1 MRKLVVAV
9 VALLVVVGGGYLLF
23 VTLYSPERQRAELE
37 QRLSQAFG
45 RPAHVGPM
53 RLTFRGGLGVEA
65 RDVRVDR
72 DPSYGDGALLEI
84 GRVSA
89 GVGVWDYVVR
99 RQSAIQ
105 SLALESPRITLVK
118 REDGVWNWST
128 LGKPGAAAS
137 ASASAG
143 GGPVLGAAIFLAA
156 LPTDPNRV
164 TPSHITATNAEVV
177 LVNRTVTPATETPYR
192 GLALDTNVETHDGV
206 YRLQGRVSGDSG
218 AAGGEPLAT
227 DVTFDLTLNPPGD
240 VPVWRAA
247 GNIPSGK
254 LATRNV
260 RLDSVS
266 TDVALDDRQL
276 LRLEPFALGLYG
288 GAIDGKFALDLST
301 PNNKFS
307 VSGEAKNVSL
317 GDALAPRPD
326 LAGSL
331 KGQASGTF
339 QLGGE
344 LGDFNSTLASLAGD
358 GHIALDGAQLASVNL
373 LSEITRQG
381 GFQQMSFDEQ
391 GTRADRIE
399 ADLHVESGRFS
410 FAKASVTGING
421 YANLRGDS
429 GWIDIKSPA
438 SVHLEGA
445 ATLLPPLLE
454 KIAQANPAAGAI
466 IQFAA
471 SRPNFSIPLT
481 LDGPITKP
489 AVTVHWTA
497 VAGLPF

>member
-1 MRKLVVAV
+1 MKRLVVAV
-9 VALLVVVGGGYLLF
+9 VLLVALLVGAYVLF
-23 VTLYSPERQRAELE
+23 VSFYSPEAQRAELE
-37 QRLSQAFG
+37 RRLSTAFG
-45 RPAHVGPM
+45 RPAHVGSM
-53 RLTFRGGLGVEA
+53 RLTFQGGLGVEA

-72 DPSYGDGALLEI
+72 DPSFGEGALLEI

-89 GVGVWDYVVR
+89 GVGLWDYLVR

-105 SLALESPRITLVK
+105 DLALENPKLTLVK

-128 LGKPGAAAS
+128 LGKSGAPTAS
-137 ASASAG
+137 SAG
-143 GGPVLGAAIFLAA
+143 ARGPVLGAALVLAA
-156 LPTDPNRV
+156 LPTDPNSV
-164 TPSHITATNAEVV
+164 TPSHIAATNVEVV

-192 GLALDTNVETHDGV
+192 GLALDSGVETHDGA
-206 YRLQGRVSGDSG
+206 YRLQGRISGDSS
-218 AAGGEPLAT
+218 AAGGEPLST
-227 DVTFDLTLNPPGD
+227 DVTFDLTLTPPGA
-240 VPVWRAA
+240 VPVWRAT
-247 GNIPSGK
+247 GNVPSGR

-260 RLDSVS
+260 KLDSIS
-266 TDVALDDRQL
+266 TDVSLDEAQALKF
-276 LRLEPFALGLYG
+276 EPFALGLYG
-288 GAIDGKFALDLST
+288 GAVNGKFALDLST
-301 PNNKFS
+301 PNNRFA

-331 KGQASGTF
+331 KGQANGAF

-373 LSEITRQG
+373 LAEITKQG

-399 ADLHVESGRFS
+399 ADLHVEKGRFA
-410 FAKASVTGING
+410 FKNASVNGING

-429 GWIDIKSPA
+429 GWIDVASPA
-438 SVHLEGA
+438 SIHLEGA
-445 ATLLPPLLE
+445 ATLLPPLLD

-471 SRPNFSIPLT
+471 ARPNFSVPLT

-489 AVTVHWTA
+489 AVSVHWTS